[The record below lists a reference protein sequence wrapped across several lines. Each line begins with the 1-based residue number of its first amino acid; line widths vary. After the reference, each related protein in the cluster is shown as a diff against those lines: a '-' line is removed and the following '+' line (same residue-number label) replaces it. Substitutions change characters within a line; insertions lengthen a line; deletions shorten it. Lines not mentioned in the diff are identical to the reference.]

1 MTVWHIAKIGATKQP
16 TFALQKHLRLF
27 GQECFLPSGRC
38 SAKKQYH
45 EKNGITPIDGNK
57 HFPTIL
63 LCGTIWYWLF

>member
-38 SAKKQYH
+38 LAKKQNH
-45 EKNGITPIDGNK
+45 EKTTIAY
-57 HFPTIL
+57 PTTAAPSSL
-63 LCGTIWYWLF
+63 LQER